1 MQVYNYI
8 NQVLTV
14 KQSVEFEY
22 LYVFCMGIVH
32 VNMLPTAGNP
42 CTYVTYSR
50 YPLYTVIHITGKL

>member
-32 VNMLPTAGNP
+32 VHMLPTAGNP

-50 YPLYTVIHITGKL
+50 